1 VTTPPEV
8 LGIDLMSG
16 AFFGR
21 EPHDAFAWMRAN
33 APVYYDEAND
43 LWAAASYDAVKQA
56 SVDTESFSSAGG
68 IRPKFP
74 PLPMMIDFD
83 APEHVRRRR
92 LVSEG
97 FTPKRV
103 RAMEDK
109 LRLVCDAIIDKVCE
123 QGSADFVKDVAAPL
137 PIIMIGDMLGVAPE
151 DRDEL
156 LRWSDDMLKGQGSPD
171 PEAMVRAADA
181 FTGYSDYIHPV
192 LDERRASG
200 NTEDLVGVL
209 CHAEIDGDFLDDD
222 SLVHET
228 LLILIGGDETTRH
241 VISGG
246 VEELLAHPDQVARL
260 AADPAGLMA
269 GAVEEMLRWVSPIK
283 NMARTATR
291 DVELAGAQI
300 REGQELL
307 LLYPSANRDEAVFED
322 PDTFDI
328 TRSPNPHMAF
338 GFGAH
343 FCLGNQLAR
352 LELRVMVER
361 VLARMPDLRLA
372 VERAALERR
381 EANFISG
388 IEQMPVAFTPT
399 PPVGVGPV

>member
-1 VTTPPEV
+1 MTTAPEV

-21 EPHDAFAWMRAN
+21 EPHEAFAWMRAN

-43 LWAAASYDAVKQA
+43 LWAAASYAAVKQA
-56 SVDTESFSSAGG
+56 SVDTGSFSSAGG
-68 IRPKFP
+68 IRPKTP
-74 PLPMMIDFD
+74 ALPMMIDFD

-103 RAMEDK
+103 RAMENR
-109 LRLVCDAIIDKVCE
+109 LRLVCDSLIDKVCE
-123 QGSADFVKDVAAPL
+123 QGNCDFVKDVAAPL

-151 DRDEL
+151 DRDDL
-156 LRWSDDMLKGQGSPD
+156 LRWSDDMLKSQGSPD
-171 PEAMVRAADA
+171 PEAMLRAMDA

-192 LDERRASG
+192 LDERRANRS
-200 NTEDLVGVL
+200 TDDLVGVL
-209 CHAEIDGDFLDDD
+209 CHAEIDGDSFDDD

-246 VEELLAHPDQVARL
+246 VEELLAHPDQVAQL
-260 AADPAGLMA
+260 TTDPAALMP

-291 DVELAGAQI
+291 DVELAGAHI

-307 LLYPSANRDEAVFED
+307 LLYPSANRDEAVFEN
-322 PDTFDI
+322 PDSFDI
-328 TRSPNPHMAF
+328 TRNPNPHMAF

-372 VERAALERR
+372 VDRGALERR

-388 IEQMPVAFTPT
+388 IEHMPVAFTPT
-399 PPVGVGPV
+399 APVGVGPV